1 VTPKSP
7 KARQSD
13 GHKGRSSAR
22 TSKQRTSAME
32 EDLGLAPTSPS
43 SSQHLEVSKKGK
55 EGKGGTVA
63 RLREQVRCLQD
74 QLAHLQRERD
84 QHDSHTAEAK
94 ATLDKLQAEHHA
106 LRAAHNW
113 TKSSL
118 DSALAA
124 QEDYRKGYNQ
134 LRSAFKK
141 AKEDLQRKEEE
152 VANHQ
157 TTANDLEKVK
167 AELAQK
173 EQDYQEELAEL
184 QAILKRICH
193 RQREKSFKVLTAMVA
208 AQGSE
213 LTAAILQAWA
223 KVVGDMRA
231 AAIFAREKADAIM
244 TLQAFRDAK
253 KIEASQVL
261 ERMSQ
266 ALATGLLALLFQ
278 YWLKAWRSAKQ
289 ARLERQ
295 RTQEQRLEALKAGG
309 QKMGRHCSCG
319 KAAVLVDCLNG
330 HGDRSFMSQVL
341 VSWIMFTADA
351 TGTRVRELQLEARY
365 AEYEAKIN
373 RMKQEIAAKLDALD
387 DISEELAE
395 GRRKNHS
402 LKTDFKAIMDI
413 QVSMDLQMK
422 DFEDFAED
430 RDAWQ

>member
-1 VTPKSP
+1 
-7 KARQSD
+7 
-13 GHKGRSSAR
+13 
-22 TSKQRTSAME
+22 ME

-43 SSQHLEVSKKGK
+43 SSQHLEVAKKVK
-55 EGKGGTVA
+55 EGKGGTVG

-94 ATLDKLQAEHHA
+94 AKLEKLQAEHHA
-106 LRAAHNW
+106 LNAAHNW

-157 TTANDLEKVK
+157 TTAKDLEKAK

-173 EQDYQEELAEL
+173 EQSYQEELTEL

-193 RQREKSFKVLTAMVA
+193 RQREKSTKVLTSMVA
-208 AQGSE
+208 AQDSN
-213 LTAAILQAWA
+213 LTANMLQAWA
-223 KVVGDMRA
+223 KVVCDMRA
-231 AAIFAREKADAIM
+231 AATFARDKADAIM
-244 TLQAFRDAK
+244 TLQAFRDK
-253 KIEASQVL
+253 KKKEATQVL
-261 ERMSQ
+261 ERMSL
-266 ALATGLLALLFQ
+266 ALETGLVALLFQ
-278 YWLKAWRSAKQ
+278 SWLKAWQSAKQ
-289 ARLERQ
+289 AMLERQ
-295 RTQEQRLEALKAGG
+295 RTREQRLEALKAGG
-309 QKMGRHCSCG
+309 QTPGRHCSRG
-319 KAAVLVDCLNG
+319 KVAAVVDCLNG
-330 HGDRSFMSQVL
+330 HGDQSFLSQVL

-351 TGTRVRELQLEARY
+351 KGTRVRELQLEARY

-373 RMKQEIAAKLDALD
+373 RMKQEIAAKQEALD
-387 DISEELAE
+387 DVSEELAD
-395 GRRKNHS
+395 GRRKNQV
-402 LKTDFKAIMDI
+402 LRAEFKSIMEI
-413 QVSMDLQMK
+413 QVSMDMQMK

-430 RDAWQ
+430 REAWQ